1 MERRTLV
8 RGILLGSGAVI
19 VDRAAPERPPPDRDA
34 KETALWRLQI
44 ANEFFPMATFARTG
58 DLLYQLGIASQ
69 LGLTACL
76 VAIGWTDDE
85 CRRRI
90 GQDVR
95 KALFFANAGGLG
107 FYSEHFARLV
117 PSLSPYGRLRFPA
130 PVGAPI
136 IVTIDCDEAK
146 RAVSD
151 LSASVRLHLVG
162 LGRNGSRT

>member
-1 MERRTLV
+1 MERRTLIE
-8 RGILLGSGAVI
+8 GILLGSGVI
-19 VDRAAPERPPPDRDA
+19 IVFHAARERRCSDREA
-34 KETALWRLQI
+34 KQNALWRLQS
-44 ANEFFPMATFARTG
+44 ANAFFPEATFARTG

-107 FYSEHFARLV
+107 YYSERFARLV
-117 PSLSPYGRLRFPA
+117 PSLSPYGRLRFPL

-136 IVTIDCDEAK
+136 IGTIDSDEAK

-151 LSASVRLHLVG
+151 LLASVRLHLVR

>member
-8 RGILLGSGAVI
+8 GGILLGSGAII
-19 VDRAAPERPPPDRDA
+19 VARAAPERPPPDREA
-34 KETALWRLQI
+34 KKEALWRLQN
-44 ANEFFPMATFARTG
+44 ANAFFPTGTFARTG

-85 CRRRI
+85 CRRRV

-95 KALFFANAGGLG
+95 KALFFANATGLE
-107 FYSEHFARLV
+107 FYSERFARLV

-136 IVTIDCDEAK
+136 IGTIDSDDAK

-151 LSASVRLHLVG
+151 LLASVRLHLVG